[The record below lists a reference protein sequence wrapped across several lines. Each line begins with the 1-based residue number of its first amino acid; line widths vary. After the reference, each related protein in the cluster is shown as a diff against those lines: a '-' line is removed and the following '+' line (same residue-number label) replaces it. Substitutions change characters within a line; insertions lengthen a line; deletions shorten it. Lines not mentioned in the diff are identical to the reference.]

1 MLWPAFIE
9 RLNKS
14 MASGKAASNCG
25 HTTIHGGVWSKPKK
39 DELDLIR
46 LAEAYP
52 ELKSIYPD
60 ELREQIDR
68 G

>member
-1 MLWPAFIE
+1 L
-9 RLNKS
+9 
-14 MASGKAASNCG
+14 
-25 HTTIHGGVWSKPKK
+25 SKRKK

-52 ELKSIYPD
+52 ALKSLYPR
-60 ELREQIDR
+60 ELIQQIDR

>member
-1 MLWPAFIE
+1 MKGI
-9 RLNKS
+9 RL
-14 MASGKAASNCG
+14 
-25 HTTIHGGVWSKPKK
+25 SKRKK

-52 ELKSIYPD
+52 ELKSGYPR
-60 ELREQIDR
+60 ELVDQLDR